1 MGNKSLFMSQSA
13 EKIQDLKTA
22 LHSFHLSNGGKMVP
36 FAGYEMPVQYLEG
49 IMNEHKHVRLK
60 AGIFDVSHMGQ
71 FSIKCDEK
79 EYMKLEKIIP
89 IDLSSLKIHQSKYS
103 VLMNKNGGIDDDLIV
118 TKVNDGLNIVLNAAC
133 KHNDVKR
140 IHEVINQK
148 NTKLHEDLSLIA
160 FQGPQA
166 ASILETLVPGVK
178 DLKFMNGNSYN
189 YDNEKLFINRSG
201 YTGEDGYEIS
211 LPNKLVEKFCK
222 KLLEDKDVKLIGL
235 GARDSLRL
243 EAGLCLYGHDLDP
256 KTTPIEGSLSWALS
270 KKHKSERSFL
280 GSEIV
285 LKQIKDGT
293 KKKRVGIKP
302 EKIIARE
309 GSKIFVNNE
318 EVGVITSGGFGPSVN
333 GPIAMGYIKT
343 EYAEI
348 GNDVDLEV
356 RGKKHKA
363 KIHTLPFYKKSYVK

>member
-1 MGNKSLFMSQSA
+1 MGKKSLFMNQSA
-13 EKIQDLKTA
+13 EKIQELKTA

-343 EYAEI
+343 EFAEI

>member
-1 MGNKSLFMSQSA
+1 MGKKSLFMNQSA
-13 EKIQDLKTA
+13 EKIQELKTA